1 MHSSSAVVWN
11 TTILVNNIHCA
22 SCVSYVQRTLAR
34 FGNAIH
40 QIDISLASHQVR
52 ILHERTLSASELCRS
67 LSEAAFE
74 VYSAL
79 TLDKDARRVQELGVE
94 DGGDGWLEAAAGFWS
109 SASHKGNQD
118 IQLSDPSR
126 RTSHLMNCV
135 ACQKEANLRLDMSVS
150 STNTSL
156 ESHHEGDLAL
166 IEPNSATANALEVGQ
181 LFPLSSLSTTSPT
194 SQLPSSNERFEAILS
209 IGGMTCASCTNA
221 IDHGLSPN
229 QLPFVESVNVTLM
242 TNSARVVFRGEGN
255 LQKIVDTVE
264 DLGYDAAIERSGVI
278 KAQPEAGRSSREESQ
293 RTVMLKIDGMF
304 CKHCPPQILEAMK
317 TEYSG
322 AVIVDK
328 SPTLKDPIMRVIY
341 SPSPPGITIRHIIGT
356 IKSLGKPFSVEIY
369 SPPSIEQRS
378 QAMQKQEQYR
388 LLIRLLFSLVVAIPT
403 LLIGVVWMSLV
414 PPSNTVRQFFE
425 QEEWAGTV
433 TRADWAMFIL
443 ATPVFFLAAD
453 VFHVRAI
460 KVCVYFRGITLCPS
474 FVIRNMLTLNFIRRY
489 ERCGE
494 KEAKYPFCRGSTAL
508 GV

>member
-1 MHSSSAVVWN
+1 MHSSSAVAWN

-40 QIDISLASHQVR
+40 RLDISLPSRQVR
-52 ILHERTLSASELCRS
+52 VLHQRTLSASELCRA

-74 VYSAL
+74 VDSAL
-79 TLDKDARRVQELGVE
+79 TLDENERRVQELGVQ
-94 DGGDGWLEAAAGFWS
+94 DSGDGWLEAAAGFWRPS
-109 SASHKGNQD
+109 SNSNRGNED
-118 IQLSDPSR
+118 TQLSDQSR
-126 RTSHLMNCV
+126 RSSHLMNCV
-135 ACQKEANLRLDMSVS
+135 ACQKEANRRLDMSIN

-156 ESHHEGDLAL
+156 NSHHEGDVAL
-166 IEPNSATANALEVGQ
+166 IEHSLANANTLEVGQ
-181 LFPLSSLSTTSPT
+181 SFPVPSLSTTPLSRPR
-194 SQLPSSNERFEAILS
+194 SQPPSSNERFEAILS

-221 IDHGLSPN
+221 IDQGLSSS

-264 DLGYDAAIERSGVI
+264 DLGYDAAVERYGVI
-278 KAQPEAGRSSREESQ
+278 NAQPEPGRGNREESQ

-304 CKHCPPQILEAMK
+304 CKHCPPQILEAIRTK
-317 TEYSG
+317 YSG

-328 SPTLKDPIMRVIY
+328 PPTLKDPIMRVIY
-341 SPSPPGITIRHIIGT
+341 SPSPPGITIRHIIDT
-356 IKSLGKPFSVEIY
+356 IKNLGKSFGVEIY
-369 SPPSIEQRS
+369 TPPSIEQRS

-388 LLIRLLFSLVVAIPT
+388 LLIRLLFSLVIAIPT
-403 LLIGVVWMSLV
+403 LMIGVVWMSLV
-414 PPSNTVRQFFE
+414 PPSDTVRQFFE
-425 QEEWAGTV
+425 QTEWAGTV

-460 KVCVYFRGITLCPS
+460 KVCVHSIKTSLSLICGS
-474 FVIRNMLTLNFIRRY
+474 NHADLNFH
-489 ERCGE
+489 
-494 KEAKYPFCRGSTAL
+494 
-508 GV
+508 

>member
-1 MHSSSAVVWN
+1 MHSSSAVAWN

-40 QIDISLASHQVR
+40 QLDISLSSRQVR
-52 ILHERTLSASELCRS
+52 ILHDKTLSASELCRS
-67 LSEAAFE
+67 LSDAAFE
-74 VYSAL
+74 VLSAL
-79 TLDKDARRVQELGVE
+79 TLDENERRVQELGVE
-94 DGGDGWLEAAAGFWS
+94 DSGDGWLEAAAGFWRPS
-109 SASHKGNQD
+109 SNANRGNED
-118 IQLSDPSR
+118 LRLSDPSR
-126 RTSHLMNCV
+126 RSSHLMNCV
-135 ACQKEANLRLDMSVS
+135 ACQKEANRHLDMSIN
-150 STNTSL
+150 STDTSL
-156 ESHHEGDLAL
+156 DSHHEGDLA
-166 IEPNSATANALEVGQ
+166 NANALEMGQ
-181 LFPLSSLSTTSPT
+181 AFPVSSLSTASLSGSR

-221 IDHGLSPN
+221 IDHGLSSN

-242 TNSARVVFRGEGN
+242 TNSARVVFRGEEN

-264 DLGYDAAIERSGVI
+264 DLGYDAAVERCGVI
-278 KAQPEAGRSSREESQ
+278 NAQAEAEKSSREERQ

-304 CKHCPPQILEAMK
+304 CKHCPPQILEALK
-317 TEYSG
+317 NDYSG
-322 AVIVDK
+322 TVIVDK
-328 SPTLKDPIMRVIY
+328 APTLKDPIMRVVY
-341 SPSPPGITIRHIIGT
+341 SPSPPGTTIRHIIDT
-356 IKSLGKPFSVEIY
+356 IENLGKPFSVEIY

-388 LLIRLLFSLVVAIPT
+388 LLIRLVFSLVVAIPT

-414 PPSNTVRQFFE
+414 PSSNKVRQFFE
-425 QEEWAGTV
+425 QAEWAGTV

-460 KVCVYFRGITLCPS
+460 KVCVSFRKNIFCPE
-474 FVIRNMLTLNFIRRY
+474 FVLPNMLTRSFIRRY

-494 KEAKYPFCRGSTAL
+494 KEAKYPFCKDSTAL
-508 GV
+508 AV